1 MNMPTRQHDLL
12 IGGAIDRWDEAL
24 PLGNG
29 LTGCLMWG
37 DGSPLKLSLD
47 RGDLWDTRLAAEALS
62 QDYTYANLIEL
73 VKQKD
78 IDSIRQRFQ
87 FNRFTATPTKIPA
100 GRIELNWG
108 RTADEVRYQ
117 LRLIDA
123 IGESKLRF
131 GDSECFIQAL
141 MHAVDRVGYV
151 RMSGS
156 ASLPQVSIVPPP
168 YTAPEGEGDLAAG
181 SLALLQYPE
190 PKVIMED
197 GWIIYHQHTHETLE
211 FAIVLRIK
219 KTNNEGCEM
228 AFKIAMNRDGED
240 WLERAKENVLRALDD
255 GWEAALS
262 SHSRWWKSFWSKSSI
277 TLPDKETEKQWYLTN
292 YFLASCSRKGTP
304 PMPLQGVWTA
314 DEGLLPP
321 WKGDYHHDLNTQL
334 SYWHYLKA
342 NHLGEGESFLDFLW
356 ELRPAA
362 RRFAQAFFDAP
373 GICLPS
379 VMSIDGTSIGGWVM
393 YCTNLV
399 NQIWL
404 CQAFDHYWQYTGD
417 YVFLENK
424 AYVYFKETAECIL
437 RWLKPGSDGKL
448 LLPLSSSPEIHDDSL
463 DAWLTPNS
471 NNDLAL
477 LHYLFNTLDRL
488 ATLLG
493 KAADAERWNAIRHQ
507 LTELAVNEDHV
518 LMLSPDESLKE
529 SHRHLSHA
537 MAIYPL
543 NLLNYHRSERER
555 TIIDSTIRDL
565 EVLGKGLW
573 VGFSF
578 AWMANLYAR
587 QGNGEAAL
595 YQLKLLWE
603 NLCSVNGF
611 HLNGD
616 YRKRGITALHY
627 RPFTLESN
635 MAAADAL
642 QEMLLQ
648 NYDGVIRVFPAVP
661 AEWKN
666 QGVSFERLRGGKGS
680 LISAEW
686 SKGLLQYIQLEA
698 EQDAEFSVLNQF
710 ENGKLILEKANE
722 RIVLNAAVGS
732 PFHIRLFEGE
742 TCIVRHAGLAD
753 DYKG

>member
-1 MNMPTRQHDLL
+1 MVIPTRQHDLA
-12 IGGAIDRWDEAL
+12 IKGAIQRWDEAI

-29 LTGCLMWG
+29 LIGCLMWG
-37 DGSPLKLSLD
+37 DGNPLKLSLD
-47 RGDLWDTRLAAEALS
+47 RGDLWDTRVADEALAD
-62 QDYTYANLIEL
+62 DYTYANLIEL
-73 VKQKD
+73 VKRTD
-78 IDSIRQRFQ
+78 IDTIRRKYQ
-87 FNRFTATPTKIPA
+87 FNHHTATPTKIPA

-108 RTADEVRYQ
+108 TKADEAEFQ
-117 LRLIDA
+117 LRLHDA
-123 IGESKLRF
+123 VGESKLGF
-131 GDSECFIQAL
+131 GDSECHIQAM
-141 MHAVDRVGYV
+141 MHAVDRIGYV
-151 RMSGS
+151 RVRTT
-156 ASLPQVSIVPPP
+156 ARQVDLPQITIVPPP
-168 YTAPEGEGDLAAG
+168 YASSNEEEPQPG
-181 SLALLQYPE
+181 SLAILQYPA
-190 PKVIMED
+190 PIIMNKD
-197 GWIIYHQHTHETLE
+197 RWMIYRQQTREAVE
-211 FAIVLRIK
+211 FAIVLKVLITEEGFDFAFQIA
-219 KTNNEGCEM
+219 TNQ
-228 AFKIAMNRDGED
+228 DGEC
-240 WLERAKENVLRALDD
+240 WLEDAKESVEQALVH
-255 GWEAALS
+255 GWES
-262 SHSRWWKSFWSKSSI
+262 CWHSHSKWWESFWGRSSI

-292 YFLASCSRKGTP
+292 YFLASCSRKGAP

-314 DEGLLPP
+314 DEATLPP

-342 NHLGEGESFLDFLW
+342 NHLEEGESFLDFLW

-362 RRFAQAFFDAP
+362 KRFAQTFFDAP

-379 VMSIDGTSIGGWVM
+379 VMGIDGASIGGWVM

-417 YVFLENK
+417 RGFLENK
-424 AYVYFKETAECIL
+424 AYVYFDETAQCIL
-437 RWLKPGSDGKL
+437 RWLELGEGGYL
-448 LLPLSSSPEIHDDSL
+448 YLPLSSSPEIHDDTL

-477 LHYLFNTLDRL
+477 LHYLFETLSKM
-488 ATLLG
+488 AALLE
-493 KAADAERWNAIRHQ
+493 KKEEAVRWAGIRRK
-507 LTELAVNEDHV
+507 LPELAVNADNV
-518 LMLSPDESLKE
+518 LMLSSDASLKE

-543 NLLNYHRSERER
+543 NLLNYNGSEREKA
-555 TIIDSTIRDL
+555 IIDSTIRNL

-595 YQLKLLWE
+595 YQLKLMWE

-616 YRKRGITALHY
+616 YRKRGITAWHY

-661 AEWKN
+661 EPWKAK
-666 QGVSFERLRGGKGS
+666 GIAFKRLRGGNGS
-680 LISAEW
+680 LVSAEW
-686 SKGLLQYIQLEA
+686 SNGQLQYIQLES
-698 EQDAEFSVLNQF
+698 EQDAEFSVQNKF
-710 ENGKLILEKANE
+710 PSNTAEGTMGSLIPITLLK
-722 RIVLNAAVGS
+722 
-732 PFHIRLFEGE
+732 GE
-742 TCIVRHAGLAD
+742 SCIVRQVENRIELEFGDGSVRHVSC
-753 DYKG
+753 

>member
-1 MNMPTRQHDLL
+1 MTDRLKTQLKQHDLV
-12 IGGAIDRWDEAL
+12 ISRAIDRWDEAL

-29 LTGCLMWG
+29 LMGCLLWG
-37 DGSPLKLSLD
+37 DGIPLKLSLD
-47 RGDLWDTRLAAEALS
+47 RGDLWDTRVAENALS
-62 QDYTYANLIEL
+62 KDYTYANLIKL

-78 IDSIRQRFQ
+78 IDSIRQRYQ
-87 FNRFTATPTKIPA
+87 FNRFTTTPTKIPA

-108 RTADEVRYQ
+108 RAADESKFH
-117 LRLIDA
+117 LHLFDA
-123 IGESKLRF
+123 VGESLLRF
-131 GDSECFIQAL
+131 GDLECRVQAF
-141 MHAVDRVGYV
+141 MHAENKIGYV
-151 RMSGS
+151 RVSGQ
-156 ASLPQVSIVPPP
+156 AGMPQATIIPPP
-168 YTAPEGEGDLAAG
+168 YHMPKGETHSTTD
-181 SLALLQYPE
+181 SLSLLQYPN
-190 PKVIMED
+190 PNVSTED
-197 GWIIYHQHTHETLE
+197 GWIIYHQQTRESLE
-211 FAIVLRIK
+211 FAIVLGMVQLDDK
-219 KTNNEGCEM
+219 CCEM
-228 AFKIAMNRDGED
+228 AFQIVTNRDGED
-240 WLERAKENVLRALDD
+240 WLEKAKENVSQTLNL
-255 GWEAALS
+255 GWEATLLS
-262 SHSRWWKSFWSKSSI
+262 HKRWWASFWGQSSVK
-277 TLPDKETEKQWYLTN
+277 LPDKEAEKQWYLSN
-292 YFLASCSRKGTP
+292 YFLAACSRKGAP

-342 NHLGEGESFLDFLW
+342 NHLEEGESFLDMIW
-356 ELRPAA
+356 NLRPVAKQ
-362 RRFAQAFFDAP
+362 FAQTFFDAP

-379 VMSIDGTSIGGWVM
+379 VMSIDGTSIGGWAM

-417 YVFLENK
+417 YDFLENK
-424 AYVYFKETAECIL
+424 AYVYFNDTAECIL
-437 RWLKPGSDGKL
+437 RWLKAGENGKL
-448 LLPLSSSPEIHDDSL
+448 LLPLSSSPEIHDDTL

-477 LHYLFNTLDRL
+477 LQYLFETLRSM
-488 ATLLG
+488 AQLLNK
-493 KAADAERWNAIRHQ
+493 KADIERWSALRSQ
-507 LTELAVNEDHV
+507 LPELAVNDNNV
-518 LMLSPDESLKE
+518 LMLSPDESLQE

-543 NLLNYHRSERER
+543 NLLNYHRSARER
-555 TIIDSTIRDL
+555 TVIDSTISNL

-616 YRKRGITALHY
+616 YRKRGITAWHY

-635 MAAADAL
+635 MAAADAI

-648 NYDGVIRVFPAVP
+648 NYDGVIRVFLAVP
-661 AEWKN
+661 PAWKKN
-666 QGVSFERLRGGKGS
+666 QCISFYRLRGGKGS

-686 SKGLLQYIQLEA
+686 NQGQLQFIQIEA
-698 EQDAEFSVLNQF
+698 EKDAEFILLNSF
-710 ENGKLILEKANE
+710 ESNMLILEKSNE
-722 RIVLNAAVGS
+722 QISVNVKIDGQFSIRLNA
-732 PFHIRLFEGE
+732 FE
-742 TCIVRHAGLAD
+742 TCTVRKAF
-753 DYKG
+753 